1 MGHKKQDDPRLNCL
15 QMLDVEEIVSQGG
28 VVNNL
33 YNIQNYTKL
42 NSLNQKFQQKISP
55 FDSFQTN

>member
-42 NSLNQKFQQKISP
+42 NSLN
-55 FDSFQTN
+55 